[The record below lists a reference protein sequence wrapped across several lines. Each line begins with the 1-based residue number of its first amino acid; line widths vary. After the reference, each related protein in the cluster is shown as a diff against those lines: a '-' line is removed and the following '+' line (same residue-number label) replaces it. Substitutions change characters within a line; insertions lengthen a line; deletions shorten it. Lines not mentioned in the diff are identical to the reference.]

1 MSTTRTELSN
11 LLGLTGIR
19 PKTKTGLIRWSWHVI
34 DAARRNGFTLKE
46 LRDALARDGV
56 DIRYS
61 QFRYIVAK
69 VAKEKAS
76 EPWSPPAAPVTAE
89 NGPEKSSSE
98 VVAPLDGTN
107 PVVAGMIEQET
118 KRKALEFRHE
128 SSPREEDLF

>member
-11 LLGLTGIR
+11 LLGLAGNR

-34 DAARRNGFTLKE
+34 DAARRYGFTLKE

-76 EPWSPPAAPVTAE
+76 EPWTQPAAPVTAE
-89 NGPEKSSSE
+89 NGTQTSSPE
-98 VVAPLDGTN
+98 VAALDGTN

-128 SSPREEDLF
+128 RSPREEDLF

>member
-11 LLGLTGIR
+11 LLGLAGNR
-19 PKTKTGLIRWSWHVI
+19 PKTKTGLT
-34 DAARRNGFTLKE
+34 GFTLKE

-69 VAKEKAS
+69 IAKEKAS
-76 EPWSPPAAPVTAE
+76 EPWTQPAAPVTAE
-89 NGPEKSSSE
+89 NGTQTSSPE
-98 VVAPLDGTN
+98 VAALDGTN

-128 SSPREEDLF
+128 RSPREEDLF